1 MGRMAARALLER
13 IDGADGPP
21 REFWIPTRLIA
32 RGSGE
37 IPPAAA

>member
-1 MGRMAARALLER
+1 MGRTAARALFER
-13 IDGADGPP
+13 IDGAAGPP
-21 REFWIPTRLIA
+21 REFWIPTTLIR